1 MEADSTIQLS
11 ASWYILFLV
20 GIRDEARLE
29 RQIERVKRD
38 LALVGELRPG
48 SLSTQY
54 NVCGSPG
61 CRCKADPP
69 KKHGPYYQISY
80 TRKGK
85 SSTRFVRKE
94 DLPSVRRQLK
104 NYQRMKMLV
113 ERWVDLATE
122 LATLRLTKE
131 RGGASSSR

>member
-1 MEADSTIQLS
+1 MSTRRRTSPVAPALH
-11 ASWYILFLV
+11 
-20 GIRDEARLE
+20 RLE
-29 RQIERVKRD
+29 QQHRRLLAELSGIGLVLRGTIAERMNR
-38 LALVGELRPG
+38 
-48 SLSTQY
+48 
-54 NVCGSPG
+54 CGNPT

-94 DLPSVRRQLK
+94 DLPGVRRQLK
-104 NYQRMKMLV
+104 NYQRMKTLV

-122 LATLRLTKE
+122 LSTLRLTKE
-131 RGGASSSR
+131 RGGASSPK